1 MLELEIDR
9 LKEIDGPL
17 KNQLKKAG
25 FNSIKD
31 IVIRGPIE
39 VAKSAELSLGEA
51 ARLCNNASLLLEQ
64 LGVIP
69 NSISNTGNDN
79 LTIKKAKDRLSGAG

>member
-25 FNSIKD
+25 FNSMI
-31 IVIRGPIE
+31 
-39 VAKSAELSLGEA
+39 
-51 ARLCNNASLLLEQ
+51 LLLEG
-64 LGVIP
+64 L
-69 NSISNTGNDN
+69 
-79 LTIKKAKDRLSGAG
+79 